1 MYARETD
8 IVKNLHNTYPEY
20 IYDRTLQ
27 SKMVADV
34 KAGKDATEFICR
46 NLGLIC
52 RMVDKYYYGTDKEDA
67 VTEAIAVL
75 LKSAKS
81 YDKKQDTEFSTY
93 ATVAIMRAVQRK
105 QNEDVCGLYVPVRY
119 REMTDKY
126 RADLEKYRDMTDEDV
141 AKTFDISTN
150 LVPYLRDAAT
160 LQTVSTDKT
169 ISTKSLLEK
178 SDGTSTLGDFIP
190 DERVDKEYETV
201 LNRNVIESMMKR
213 ARLTDREK
221 SVVEKRFYEQMTLNQ
236 VADVYNLTRER
247 IRQIEKNALKKMK
260 AVGEYWSEPLVHS

>member
-34 KAGKDATEFICR
+34 KAGKDATELICR

-93 ATVAIMRAVQRK
+93 VTVAIMRAVQRK

-126 RADLEKYRDMTDEDV
+126 RADFEKYKDMTDEDV

-160 LQTVSTDKT
+160 LQTVSTDKF
-169 ISTKSLLEK
+169 LLEE

-213 ARLTDREK
+213 AGLTDREK
-221 SVVEKRFYEQMTLNQ
+221 SVVEKRFYEQMTLTQ
-236 VADVYNLTRER
+236 VADIYNLTRER
-247 IRQIEKNALKKMK
+247 IRQIEKKALKKMK
-260 AVGEYWSEPLVHS
+260 AVGDCNENWREIFSHS